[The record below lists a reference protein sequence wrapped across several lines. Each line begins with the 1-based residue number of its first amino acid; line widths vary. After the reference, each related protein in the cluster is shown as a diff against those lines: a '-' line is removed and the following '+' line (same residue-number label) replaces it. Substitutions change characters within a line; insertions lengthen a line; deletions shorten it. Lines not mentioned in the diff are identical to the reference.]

1 MAWDDTKVAEDD
13 FTSADWNAMVTDQKA
28 RALVE
33 SGAGAPTGTPTMIGS
48 LYYDTTNLK
57 FYISAGISGASDWK
71 KVITQ

>member
-1 MAWDDTKVAEDD
+1 MSWDDTKISNDD
-13 FTSADWNAMVTDQKA
+13 FLSGDWNDMVTDQKA

-33 SGAGAPTGTPTMIGS
+33 SGAGALTGTPTMIGS